1 LISQHFIKEINPN
14 ILSTLRLYISNFR
27 KQKQFWGVVIFF
39 TTNFLFAQVQWKV
52 DTTRIRIGEQILYEI
67 STPSQSKVQFPQ
79 LKLDSLKH
87 LEIVQDFPI
96 DTLKNRLY
104 KKYLLTS
111 FDSGQYTIPAQE
123 VFISNQRFLT
133 DSILIQVGTVAVD
146 TTKQGLFPI
155 KPIYK
160 APPKTWH
167 EYLYL
172 LWWLLGILILVGL
185 IWWLAFRSK
194 KMIQWKPKVVLTP
207 FDIALNQLKALDE
220 KNLIGQQKIKEYYT
234 ELTDIVRNYIE
245 QDVKISAMEITSD
258 ELIRIL
264 KKTNKYKKL
273 GISRDQINH
282 LELFLHNADLVKFA
296 KAKPEMETLRSDRNF
311 AEIVLKE
318 LKTVVS
324 KPELDENG
332 NPIVQMQK
340 EEIQVKTTRKR
351 RMTGL
356 AIGLAILFFVGGAT
370 VWYYGIQYVKD
381 TIVGHPSKE
390 LLEGNW
396 YRNSYGYPAVS
407 MESPV
412 VLKAI
417 ELPFPEQ
424 VKQQALSLSNFAYG
438 SLMSDFY
445 ILVMTMEFNPQIEF
459 DMEKG
464 LQGAVST
471 IQMNKGVTDMK
482 YDFVDTQLDGLEGKE
497 IIGTLKANGKDMIY
511 HQYMFNNGNDIQQI
525 MVVRTRGDAYAEKIE
540 KRMVESIKLE
550 RIEE

>member
-1 LISQHFIKEINPN
+1 M
-14 ILSTLRLYISNFR
+14 STLRLYISNFI
-27 KQKQFWGVVIFF
+27 KQKRFWGVVIFF
-39 TTNFLFAQVQWKV
+39 TTNFLFAQVQCKV
-52 DTTRIRIGEQILYEI
+52 DTTQIRIGEQILYEI

-172 LWWLLGILILVGL
+172 LWWLLGILLLIGL

-207 FDIALNQLKALDE
+207 FDIALNQLKVLDE

-296 KAKPEMETLRSDRNF
+296 KAKPELETLKSDRSF

-351 RMTGL
+351 RLTGV

-482 YDFVDTQLDGLEGKE
+482 YDFVDTQLDGMAGKE
-497 IIGTLKANGKDMIY
+497 IVGTLKANGKDMIY

-525 MVVRTRGDAYAEKIE
+525 VVVRTRGDSYAEKIE

>member
-1 LISQHFIKEINPN
+1 M
-14 ILSTLRLYISNFR
+14 STLRLYISNFI
-27 KQKQFWGVVIFF
+27 KQKYFWSVVVFF
-39 TTNFLFAQVQWKV
+39 TTTLLFAQVQLKV
-52 DTTRIRIGEQILYEI
+52 DTTQIRIGEQILYEI

-172 LWWLLGILILVGL
+172 LWWLLGILLLIGLV
-185 IWWLAFRSK
+185 WWLAFRSK

-207 FDIALNQLKALDE
+207 FDIALNQLKVLDE

-296 KAKPEMETLRSDRNF
+296 KAKPELETLKSDRSF

-332 NPIVQMQK
+332 NPIIQMQM

-351 RMTGL
+351 RLTGV

-482 YDFVDTQLDGLEGKE
+482 YDFVDTQLDGMAGKE
-497 IIGTLKANGKDMIY
+497 IVGTLKANGKDMIY

-525 MVVRTRGDAYAEKIE
+525 VVVRTRGDSYAEKIE

>member
-1 LISQHFIKEINPN
+1 M
-14 ILSTLRLYISNFR
+14 
-27 KQKQFWGVVIFF
+27 KQKRFWSVVIFF
-39 TTNFLFAQVQWKV
+39 TTNFLFAQVQWKI
-52 DTTRIRIGEQILYEI
+52 DTTQIRIGEQILYEI
-67 STPSQSKVQFPQ
+67 STPFQTKVQFPN

-111 FDSGQYTIPAQE
+111 FDSGAYTLPAQE
-123 VFISNQRFLT
+123 VMISNQRFLT

-172 LWWLLGILILVGL
+172 LWWILGILLLIAL

-296 KAKPEMETLRSDRNF
+296 KAKPELETLRSDRNF

-324 KPELDENG
+324 KPELDEQG
-332 NPIVQMQK
+332 NPIVVLQK
-340 EEIQVKTTRKR
+340 EEIKMKTSRKR
-351 RMTGL
+351 RLTGV
-356 AIGLAILFFVGGAT
+356 AIGLAILFLVLGTT

-381 TIVGHPSKE
+381 TLVGHPSKE
-390 LLEGNW
+390 LMEGKW
-396 YRNSYGYPAVS
+396 YRNAYGYPAV
-407 MESPV
+407 EIETPV

-417 ELPFPEQ
+417 SLDLPPE
-424 VKQQALSLSNFAYG
+424 ASAAMLSMSNFAYG
-438 SLMSDFY
+438 SY
-445 ILVMTMEFNPQIEF
+445 ISGFSIIISTGMYQPGIEV
-459 DMEKG
+459 DID
-464 LQGAVST
+464 GAVNGV
-471 IQMNKGVTDMK
+471 IQTLKAQKGVTNVSTQVADIT
-482 YDFVDTQLDGLEGKE
+482 VDGIAAKR
-497 IIGTLKANGKDMIY
+497 IYGTLQADQKEMIFNAILIGEKDVLRQVI
-511 HQYMFNNGNDIQQI
+511 IA
-525 MVVRTRGDAYAEKIE
+525 RTKGDTYAEKMEQRILAS
-540 KRMVESIKLE
+540 VKLVPNND
-550 RIEE
+550 

>member
-1 LISQHFIKEINPN
+1 M
-14 ILSTLRLYISNFR
+14 STLRLYISNFI
-27 KQKQFWGVVIFF
+27 KQKHFWSVVVFF
-39 TTNFLFAQVQWKV
+39 STTLLFAQVQWKV
-52 DTTRIRIGEQILYEI
+52 DTTQIRIGEQILYEI
-67 STPSQSKVQFPQ
+67 STPSQSKVLFPQ

-87 LEIVQDFPI
+87 IEIVQDFPI

-172 LWWLLGILILVGL
+172 LWWLLGILLLIGLV
-185 IWWLAFRSK
+185 WWLAFRSK

-207 FDIALNQLKALDE
+207 FDIALNQLKVLDE

-296 KAKPEMETLRSDRNF
+296 KAKPELETLKSDRSF

-332 NPIVQMQK
+332 NPIIQMQM

-351 RMTGL
+351 RLTGV

-482 YDFVDTQLDGLEGKE
+482 YDFVDTQLDGMAGKE
-497 IIGTLKANGKDMIY
+497 IVGTLKANGKDMIY

-525 MVVRTRGDAYAEKIE
+525 VVVRTRGDSYAEKIE

>member
-1 LISQHFIKEINPN
+1 
-14 ILSTLRLYISNFR
+14 
-27 KQKQFWGVVIFF
+27 
-39 TTNFLFAQVQWKV
+39 
-52 DTTRIRIGEQILYEI
+52 
-67 STPSQSKVQFPQ
+67 
-79 LKLDSLKH
+79 
-87 LEIVQDFPI
+87 
-96 DTLKNRLY
+96 
-104 KKYLLTS
+104 
-111 FDSGQYTIPAQE
+111 
-123 VFISNQRFLT
+123 
-133 DSILIQVGTVAVD
+133 
-146 TTKQGLFPI
+146 
-155 KPIYK
+155 
-160 APPKTWH
+160 
-167 EYLYL
+167 
-172 LWWLLGILILVGL
+172 
-185 IWWLAFRSK
+185 
-194 KMIQWKPKVVLTP
+194 
-207 FDIALNQLKALDE
+207 
-220 KNLIGQQKIKEYYT
+220 
-234 ELTDIVRNYIE
+234 
-245 QDVKISAMEITSD
+245 
-258 ELIRIL
+258 
-264 KKTNKYKKL
+264 
-273 GISRDQINH
+273 
-282 LELFLHNADLVKFA
+282 
-296 KAKPEMETLRSDRNF
+296 
-311 AEIVLKE
+311 
-318 LKTVVS
+318 VS

>member
-1 LISQHFIKEINPN
+1 M
-14 ILSTLRLYISNFR
+14 STLRLYISNFI
-27 KQKQFWGVVIFF
+27 KQKHFWSVVVFF
-39 TTNFLFAQVQWKV
+39 STTLLFAQVQWKV
-52 DTTRIRIGEQILYEI
+52 DTTQIRIGEQILYEI

-87 LEIVQDFPI
+87 IEIVQDFPI

-172 LWWLLGILILVGL
+172 LWWLLGILLLIGL

-207 FDIALNQLKALDE
+207 FDIALNQLKVLDE

-296 KAKPEMETLRSDRNF
+296 KAKPELETLKSDRSF

-332 NPIVQMQK
+332 NPIIQMQM

-351 RMTGL
+351 RLTGV

-482 YDFVDTQLDGLEGKE
+482 YDFVDTQLDGMAGKE
-497 IIGTLKANGKDMIY
+497 IVGTLKANGKDMIY

-525 MVVRTRGDAYAEKIE
+525 VVVRTRGDSYAEKIE

>member
-1 LISQHFIKEINPN
+1 M
-14 ILSTLRLYISNFR
+14 STLRLYISNFI
-27 KQKQFWGVVIFF
+27 KQKHFWSVVVFF
-39 TTNFLFAQVQWKV
+39 STTLLFAQVQWKV
-52 DTTRIRIGEQILYEI
+52 DTTQIRIGEQILYEI

-172 LWWLLGILILVGL
+172 LWWLLGILLLIGLV
-185 IWWLAFRSK
+185 WWLAFRSK

-207 FDIALNQLKALDE
+207 FDIALNQLKVLDE

-296 KAKPEMETLRSDRNF
+296 KAKPELETLKSDRTF

-332 NPIVQMQK
+332 NPIIQMQK

-351 RMTGL
+351 RLTGV
-356 AIGLAILFFVGGAT
+356 AIGLAILFFAGGAT

-482 YDFVDTQLDGLEGKE
+482 YDFVDTQLDGMAGKE
-497 IIGTLKANGKDMIY
+497 IVGTLKANGKDMIY

-525 MVVRTRGDAYAEKIE
+525 VVVRTRGDSYAEKIE

>member
-1 LISQHFIKEINPN
+1 M
-14 ILSTLRLYISNFR
+14 STLRLYISNFR
-27 KQKQFWGVVIFF
+27 IQKRFWSVVIFF

-52 DTTRIRIGEQILYEI
+52 DTTRIRIGEQILYEL

-258 ELIRIL
+258 ELILIL

-340 EEIQVKTTRKR
+340 EEIHVKTTRKR

-356 AIGLAILFFVGGAT
+356 VIGLAILFFVGGAT

-381 TIVGHPSKE
+381 TIIGHPSKE

-396 YRNSYGYPAVS
+396 YRNSYGYPAIS
-407 MESPV
+407 IETPV
-412 VLKAI
+412 VLKAV
-417 ELPFPEQ
+417 ELKLPPEATAMMSSMS
-424 VKQQALSLSNFAYG
+424 VFTYG
-438 SLMSDFY
+438 SYFSGFSLYVSTNTY
-445 ILVMTMEFNPQIEF
+445 QSGVEFNI
-459 DMEKG
+459 D
-464 LQGAVST
+464 GAVNGA
-471 IQMNKGVTDMK
+471 IQNLKSQKGITDVTSK
-482 YDFVDTQLDGLEGKE
+482 VEDTNIDGMPAKH
-497 IIGTLKANGKDMIY
+497 ISGTLKANQMELIY
-511 HQYMFNNGNDIQQI
+511 HAYMIEGDHALQQVI
-525 MVVRTRGDAYAEKIE
+525 ISRSKGDTYAEKME
-540 KRMVESIKLE
+540 KRILESIKLE
-550 RIEE
+550 KNSD

>member
-1 LISQHFIKEINPN
+1 M
-14 ILSTLRLYISNFR
+14 STLRLYISNFI
-27 KQKQFWGVVIFF
+27 KQKYFWSVVVFF
-39 TTNFLFAQVQWKV
+39 TTTLLFAQVQLKV
-52 DTTRIRIGEQILYEI
+52 DTTQIRIGEQILYEI

-172 LWWLLGILILVGL
+172 LWWLLGILLLIGL

-296 KAKPEMETLRSDRNF
+296 KAKPELETLKSDRSF

-332 NPIVQMQK
+332 NPIIQMQM

-351 RMTGL
+351 RLTGV

-482 YDFVDTQLDGLEGKE
+482 YDFVDTQLDGMAGKE
-497 IIGTLKANGKDMIY
+497 IVGTLKANGKDMIY

-525 MVVRTRGDAYAEKIE
+525 VVVRTRGDSYAEKIE

>member
-1 LISQHFIKEINPN
+1 
-14 ILSTLRLYISNFR
+14 LSTLRLYISNFI
-27 KQKQFWGVVIFF
+27 KQKHFWSVVVFF
-39 TTNFLFAQVQWKV
+39 STTLLFAQVQWKV
-52 DTTRIRIGEQILYEI
+52 DTTQIRIGEQILYEI

-87 LEIVQDFPI
+87 IEIVQDFPI

-172 LWWLLGILILVGL
+172 LWWLLGILLLIGL

-207 FDIALNQLKALDE
+207 FDIALNQLKVLDE

-296 KAKPEMETLRSDRNF
+296 KAKPELETLKSDRSF

-332 NPIVQMQK
+332 NPIIQMQM

-351 RMTGL
+351 RLTGV

-482 YDFVDTQLDGLEGKE
+482 YDFVDTQLDGMAGKE
-497 IIGTLKANGKDMIY
+497 IVGTLKANGKDMIY

-525 MVVRTRGDAYAEKIE
+525 VVVRTRGDSYAEKIE

>member
-1 LISQHFIKEINPN
+1 
-14 ILSTLRLYISNFR
+14 LSTLRLYISNFR
-27 KQKQFWGVVIFF
+27 KQKRFWSVVIFF
-39 TTNFLFAQVQWKV
+39 TTNFLFAQVQWKI
-52 DTTRIRIGEQILYEI
+52 DTTRIRIGEQILYEL
-67 STPSQSKVQFPQ
+67 STPLQTKVQFPN

-111 FDSGQYTIPAQE
+111 FDSGAYTLPAQE
-123 VFISNQRFLT
+123 VLISNQRFLT

-172 LWWLLGILILVGL
+172 LWWILGILLLIAL

-258 ELIRIL
+258 ELIRVL

-296 KAKPEMETLRSDRNF
+296 KAKPELETLRSDRDF

-324 KPELDENG
+324 KPELDEQG
-332 NPIVQMQK
+332 NPIVVLQK
-340 EEIQVKTTRKR
+340 EEIKMKTTRKR
-351 RMTGL
+351 RLTGV
-356 AIGLAILFFVGGAT
+356 AIGLAILLLVLGTT

-381 TIVGHPSKE
+381 TLVGHPSKE
-390 LLEGNW
+390 LMEGKW
-396 YRNSYGYPAVS
+396 YRNAYGYPAVTI
-407 MESPV
+407 ETPV
-412 VLKAI
+412 VLKAFSLD
-417 ELPFPEQ
+417 LPTE
-424 VKQQALSLSNFAYG
+424 VNAAMLSMGNFVYG
-438 SLMSDFY
+438 SY
-445 ILVMTMEFNPQIEF
+445 ISGFSIYVSTGMYQEGIEV
-459 DMEKG
+459 DME
-464 LQGAVST
+464 GAVNGA
-471 IQMNKGVTDMK
+471 IQNLKAQKGVTNVSTQVADIT
-482 YDFVDTQLDGLEGKE
+482 VDGIAAKR
-497 IIGTLKANGKDMIY
+497 IYGTLQAAQKEMIFNAILIGEKDVLRQVI
-511 HQYMFNNGNDIQQI
+511 IA
-525 MVVRTRGDAYAEKIE
+525 RTKGDTYAEKMEQRILAS
-540 KRMVESIKLE
+540 VELVPNND
-550 RIEE
+550 

>member
-1 LISQHFIKEINPN
+1 
-14 ILSTLRLYISNFR
+14 LSTLRLYISNFI
-27 KQKQFWGVVIFF
+27 KQKYFWSVVVFF
-39 TTNFLFAQVQWKV
+39 TTTLLFAQVQLKV
-52 DTTRIRIGEQILYEI
+52 DTTQIRIGEQILYEI

-172 LWWLLGILILVGL
+172 LWWLLGILLLIGL

-207 FDIALNQLKALDE
+207 FDIALNQLKVLDE

-296 KAKPEMETLRSDRNF
+296 KAKPELETLKSDRSF

-332 NPIVQMQK
+332 NPIIQMQM

-351 RMTGL
+351 RLTGV

-482 YDFVDTQLDGLEGKE
+482 YDFVDTQLDGMAGKE
-497 IIGTLKANGKDMIY
+497 IVGTLKANGKDMIY

-525 MVVRTRGDAYAEKIE
+525 VVVRTRGDSYAEKIE

>member
-1 LISQHFIKEINPN
+1 
-14 ILSTLRLYISNFR
+14 LSTLRLYISNFI
-27 KQKQFWGVVIFF
+27 KQKYFWSVVVFF
-39 TTNFLFAQVQWKV
+39 TTTLLFAQVQLKV
-52 DTTRIRIGEQILYEI
+52 DTTQIRIGEQILYEI

-172 LWWLLGILILVGL
+172 LWWLLGILLLIGLV
-185 IWWLAFRSK
+185 WWLAFRSK

-207 FDIALNQLKALDE
+207 FDIALNQLKVLDE

-296 KAKPEMETLRSDRNF
+296 KAKPELETLKSDRSF

-332 NPIVQMQK
+332 NPIIQMQM

-351 RMTGL
+351 RLTGV

-482 YDFVDTQLDGLEGKE
+482 YDFVDTQLDGMAGKE
-497 IIGTLKANGKDMIY
+497 IVGTLKANGKDMIY

-525 MVVRTRGDAYAEKIE
+525 VVVRTRGDSYAEKIE